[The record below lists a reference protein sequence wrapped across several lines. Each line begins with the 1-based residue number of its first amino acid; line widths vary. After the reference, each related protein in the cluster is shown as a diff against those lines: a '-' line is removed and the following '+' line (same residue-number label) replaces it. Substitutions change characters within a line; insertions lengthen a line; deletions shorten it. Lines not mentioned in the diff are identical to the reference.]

1 MDAPT
6 PDQSF
11 GSQPTAAGDL
21 DPTNTVS
28 TNTVSTNTDAMDE
41 TVLDGLEADL
51 EAVDRAMASLDEIS
65 ADPSLGGDE
74 AAAQIEAV
82 VSPERFVATDR

>member
-11 GSQPTAAGDL
+11 GSQPTAAGEL
-21 DPTNTVS
+21 DP

-65 ADPSLGGDE
+65 ADPALGGDE

-82 VSPERFVATDR
+82 VSPERFATTDR